1 MTTQVSEEL
10 TKEEAERRQEV
21 IAAVEKV
28 RPGTGRGFLQIIP
41 QHEQLIIQKLLEEKI
56 FPFVSSAHLN
66 WRVDHLIWQYGE
78 KDADFPFPR
87 PRLYG
92 VPYSAAYAKAY
103 FAANP
108 TDKDRDEAEAETL
121 HQKIDRFAYQL
132 GVAKIN
138 RRIKGK
144 ADIKEKI
151 DELVNLNHDP
161 KDLYPIAEDPVVR
174 LAMIKPTAE
183 KVLTEQ
189 VRLVLD
195 PSLDLE
201 LSKRLEQC
209 VSFLQD
215 RTCPWETLLPPD
227 VRYRIISAAIW
238 DYQKDHGQKEGF
250 DLVRRTLEILGAYN
264 TARCLEDNNLV

>member
-1 MTTQVSEEL
+1 M
-10 TKEEAERRQEV
+10 
-21 IAAVEKV
+21 
-28 RPGTGRGFLQIIP
+28 
-41 QHEQLIIQKLLEEKI
+41 
-56 FPFVSSAHLN
+56 
-66 WRVDHLIWQYGE
+66 
-78 KDADFPFPR
+78 
-87 PRLYG
+87 
-92 VPYSAAYAKAY
+92 
-103 FAANP
+103 
-108 TDKDRDEAEAETL
+108 
-121 HQKIDRFAYQL
+121 
-132 GVAKIN
+132 AKIN